1 MEGKE
6 SGFHNEWPAG
16 FSADVFRAG
25 DEVMYHGRKAHVVE
39 AKISAVPPGEVP
51 IVFDD
56 SEGKSED
63 GESEFMTV
71 PHDNLERVK
80 KEDF

>member
-1 MEGKE
+1 MEREGE
-6 SGFHNEWPAG
+6 FHNEWPAG
-16 FSADVFRAG
+16 FSVDVFYARE
-25 DEVMYHGRKAHVVE
+25 EVLYRGRKAHVVE

-56 SEGKSED
+56 SEGKGKD

-71 PHDNLERVK
+71 PADDLERVK